1 MSNNTSIAIA
11 MAGIA
16 IAMTSTQALASCKQG
31 FCVSGHDAE
40 QLHVVEFST
49 TYTNVDHF
57 NVSSDRIVGRQIEL
71 GKNERQ
77 FQLYL
82 PQRGGSPT
90 FSYAIQACAYGGFP
104 PKSNCKP
111 WVTFTHTVK

>member
-1 MSNNTSIAIA
+1 MSDNASIVSAI
-11 MAGIA
+11 AGIA

-31 FCVSGHDAE
+31 FCVSGRDEGSVHI
-40 QLHVVEFST
+40 VEFST

-57 NVSSDRIVGRQIEL
+57 NVSSERIVGGQIEL
-71 GKNERQ
+71 GKNETR
-77 FQLYL
+77 FQVYI
-82 PQRGGSPT
+82 PRGKPPT

-104 PKSNCKP
+104 PRSNCKP